1 MNIKKRQI
9 TTYYFD
15 CVFDG
20 FCVDVETDIDDK
32 EKLNFYIYHKE
43 CSIKAHMFGVF
54 RKTLIKENL
63 SIEDIISGNIEQS
76 IELYKKHYIKD

>member
-9 TTYYFD
+9 TTYDFD
-15 CVFDG
+15 GVFNG
-20 FCVDVETDIDDK
+20 FCVDVETDIDNK

-54 RKTLIKENL
+54 KKTLRKENL
-63 SIEDIISGNIEQS
+63 SIKDIISGNIKQS
-76 IELYKKHYIKD
+76 IKSYKNRYIKN